1 MKYTKTTADQINWL
15 ASTHLQS
22 FTESADAEYV
32 SGDVF
37 KKDGVAVG
45 LVLNDVKGS
54 KDDPMPAAVM
64 FEGWVLADR
73 LPKALE
79 DADKTALKGAGIKF
93 RGDMPASSTDGE

>member
-1 MKYTKTTADQINWL
+1 MKYTKTTAEQINWL

-22 FTESADAEYV
+22 FTESVDAEYV

-45 LVLNDVKGS
+45 LVLNDVKDS